1 MDNERF
7 QELVLKQLL
16 ELSEGQKK
24 LDSRITSIQDRLDA
38 VQGQASMLHKH
49 AETTQEQITALHKQ
63 NKNLQDRLD
72 ALHGQVGTVQN
83 NINTL
88 QGDVANLQGQ
98 AAKMETWMENDVAD
112 KLQAML
118 EGQQTH
124 VAVLERIEKKIDA
137 IFEQV
142 GIHEVQIRLLKK

>member
-1 MDNERF
+1 MDNEQF
-7 QELVLKQLL
+7 QELILKQLR
-16 ELSEGQKK
+16 ELAEGQKK
-24 LDSRITSIQDRLDA
+24 LDSRIVSVQDRLDA
-38 VQGQASMLHKH
+38 VQGQVSMLHKQ

-63 NKNLQDRLD
+63 NRNLQDRLD
-72 ALHGQVGTVQN
+72 TLDEKVGTTQN
-83 NINTL
+83 NINTM

-98 AAKMETWMENDVAD
+98 AAGIETRMENDVAD

-124 VAVLERIEKKIDA
+124 VAVLERIEKKVDA